1 MLPPENLLLFV
12 PAMALLVMLPGPD
25 FALVSRVSLL
35 DGARQGMAAACGVA
49 LGITVHTACAIAGIS
64 AAIAASAP
72 LFRLLKYAGAAYL
85 FWLGVQSLRQ
95 KARPLGAE
103 EGQEAVVACGH
114 QVSTRRA
121 FRQGFLTN
129 ALNPKAILIFLTLLP
144 QFMAPAADVAPQ
156 LLEMGAIIAVECLVW
171 YLFLAQILGSVRRVF
186 GNPRFQLWLHRV
198 TGAVFL
204 GFGLRLALA
213 RNDEPGFFI

>member
-1 MLPPENLLLFV
+1 MLPLENLLLFV

-25 FALVSRVSLL
+25 FALVSRVALL
-35 DGARQGMAAACGVA
+35 EGARAGKAAACGVA

-64 AAIAASAP
+64 AIIAASAP
-72 LFRLLKYAGAAYL
+72 LFQLLKYAGAAYL
-85 FWLGVQSLRQ
+85 FWLGIQAFRQ
-95 KARPLGAE
+95 KAQPIEAGGEQGTQGAR
-103 EGQEAVVACGH
+103 GH
-114 QVSTRRA
+114 HVSLRRA

-144 QFMAPAADVAPQ
+144 QFMAADVAAAPQ
-156 LLEMGAIIAVECLVW
+156 LLEMGVIIAAECLVW
-171 YLFLAQILGSVRRVF
+171 YLFLAQILGRVRRVF
-186 GNPRFQLWLHRV
+186 ANPRFQLWLHRV

-213 RNDEPGFFI
+213 RND

>member
-1 MLPPENLLLFV
+1 MLPLENLLLFV

-35 DGARQGMAAACGVA
+35 EGARAGKAAACGVA

-64 AAIAASAP
+64 AIIAASAP
-72 LFRLLKYAGAAYL
+72 LFQLLKYAGAAYL
-85 FWLGVQSLRQ
+85 FWMGIQAFRQ
-95 KARPLGAE
+95 KAQPIEAGGEQGAE
-103 EGQEAVVACGH
+103 VAGGP
-114 QVSTRRA
+114 QGSLGRA

-129 ALNPKAILIFLTLLP
+129 ALNPKAILYFLTLLP
-144 QFMAPAADVAPQ
+144 QFMSPVVPAEPQ
-156 LLEMGAIIAVECLVW
+156 LLEMGVIIAIECLVW
-171 YLFLAQILGSVRRVF
+171 YLFLAQILGRMRRVF
-186 GNPRFQLWLHRV
+186 ASPRFQRWLHRV

-213 RNDEPGFFI
+213 RND